1 MSVGSQVSRPI
12 QRSVDTS
19 IDLHVR
25 VAQSLPIMISKCL
38 LVYLLLTDNV
48 LAGCAQT
55 KKDGAL
61 MKFAMCVHNAFLCLL
76 SAAMCA
82 GAGYEAYLRS
92 QKDGVRW
99 LFCEEIGTAASGGV
113 FYWSYIYYLSKFV
126 EFIDTLF
133 KVFVIHALHPPHPRA
148 DISRLCP
155 PPLPSPSTR
164 V

>member
-1 MSVGSQVSRPI
+1 
-12 QRSVDTS
+12 
-19 IDLHVR
+19 
-25 VAQSLPIMISKCL
+25 
-38 LVYLLLTDNV
+38 
-48 LAGCAQT
+48 
-55 KKDGAL
+55 

-99 LFCEEIGTAASGGV
+99 LFCEDIGTAASGGV

-133 KVFVIHALHPPHPRA
+133 KVFVIHPPPPP
-148 DISRLCP
+148 P
-155 PPLPSPSTR
+155 PPLPPSPPPPPPPPDPTHTHHGR
-164 V
+164 P